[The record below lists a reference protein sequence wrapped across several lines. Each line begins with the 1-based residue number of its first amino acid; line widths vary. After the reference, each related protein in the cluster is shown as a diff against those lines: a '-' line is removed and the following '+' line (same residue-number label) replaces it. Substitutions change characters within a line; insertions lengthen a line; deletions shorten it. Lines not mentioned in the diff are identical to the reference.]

1 MKFFETSKY
10 HSFKKS
16 TYITLRWIGIIGQL
30 IAVNFVYLFLNSS
43 FEFITS
49 NLVIFL
55 GILSNLYLIFI
66 YKKTQLSDRSAF
78 IFLLIDILQLGVL
91 LYLSGGIT
99 NPFVIFILIPSVFSS
114 SNLSLRTNTLLVIL
128 TIIIIVFLTF
138 NYQDLPI
145 NLNSDFHNN
154 HYFYYSIPVSLIIAL
169 VFLNY
174 FAMTFGTQSRLRKEA
189 LGKMEEVMA
198 KEHELLSLGG
208 QAAAAAHSLGTP
220 LSTITI
226 ISHDLM
232 KQFKGQKDIEK
243 DIELLIPIRDNIT
256 VFSIGDEH
264 KIIEKD
270 NFTEIIW
277 KNNSF
282 LDLFKQSSLQDYS
295 KGVIDSSNNLFIRFL
310 SWIRVNFFYP
320 DARLSNLNK
329 IESFLIDYIERKD
342 INLMIT
348 TSPPHSIQ
356 LLGKRIKNVINL
368 KGKIIQ
374 IKNIQKNQYVG
385 YNRTYKTKTKIKVA
399 IIGLG
404 YEDGIPRSLSNKG
417 YVYFKKNRFK
427 IIGRISMD
435 TFTVDISK
443 SSHDLNIGM
452 YLDIINDQHKIDK
465 FAKLCK
471 TIPNEIMTS
480 IGKRVYRKYE

>member
-30 IAVNFVYLFLNSS
+30 VAVNFVFLFLNPS
-43 FEFITS
+43 FDFITS
-49 NLVIFL
+49 NIVIFL
-55 GILSNLYLIFI
+55 GILSNLYLIYI

-78 IFLLIDILQLGVL
+78 IFLLIDILQLGIL

-138 NYQDLPI
+138 SHQDLPI
-145 NLNSDFHNN
+145 NINSDFHNN

-226 ISHDLM
+226 ITHDLM
-232 KQFKGQKDIEK
+232 KQFKGQKDLEK
-243 DIELLIPIRDNIT
+243 DIELLNSQVERCNEILKRLTLNPVEEDEFIDKDINIRDYLHEIISSFKEISKKEFIFNFDQDSNPKKISK
-256 VFSIGDEH
+256 SIEIVYGLRNFIGNANKFAKNSIFINLKSDSE
-264 KIIEKD
+264 
-270 NFTEIIW
+270 FTEITVEDDGNGYPRDIIS
-277 KNNSF
+277 KIGEPYLKSN
-282 LDLFKQSSLQDYS
+282 YS
-295 KGVIDSSNNLFIRFL
+295 KDKSKEGLGLGLFIGKTLLEKNFASVNCRN
-310 SWIRVNFFYP
+310 SKTRNGAEVVIRWN
-320 DARLSNLNK
+320 NK
-329 IESFLIDYIERKD
+329 ELF
-342 INLMIT
+342 
-348 TSPPHSIQ
+348 
-356 LLGKRIKNVINL
+356 
-368 KGKIIQ
+368 
-374 IKNIQKNQYVG
+374 NI
-385 YNRTYKTKTKIKVA
+385 
-399 IIGLG
+399 
-404 YEDGIPRSLSNKG
+404 
-417 YVYFKKNRFK
+417 
-427 IIGRISMD
+427 
-435 TFTVDISK
+435 
-443 SSHDLNIGM
+443 
-452 YLDIINDQHKIDK
+452 
-465 FAKLCK
+465 
-471 TIPNEIMTS
+471 
-480 IGKRVYRKYE
+480 

>member
-30 IAVNFVYLFLNSS
+30 IAVNFVYFFLNSS
-43 FEFITS
+43 FDFITS
-49 NLVIFL
+49 NIVIFL

-78 IFLLIDILQLGVL
+78 LFLLIDILQLGVL

-128 TIIIIVFLTF
+128 TVIIIIFLTF
-138 NYQDLPI
+138 TYEDLPI

-154 HYFYYSIPVSLIIAL
+154 HYFYYSIPTSLIIAL

-226 ISHDLM
+226 IAHDLM
-232 KQFKGQKDIEK
+232 KQFKGQKDLEK
-243 DIELLIPIRDNIT
+243 DIELLNSQVERCNNILKRLTLNPVEEDEFIDKDINIRNYLHEIISSFKEISKKNF
-256 VFSIGDEH
+256 VFNFDQDSNSKKISKSIEIVYGLR
-264 KIIEKD
+264 
-270 NFTEIIW
+270 NFIGNANKFSNNSIFINLKSDSEVTEIIIEDDGPGYPRDILSKIGEPYLKSNFSKDKSKEGLGLGLFIGKTLLEKNFASVNFRNSKTRSGAEVIIRW
-277 KNNSF
+277 KNKE
-282 LDLFKQSSLQDYS
+282 LF
-295 KGVIDSSNNLFIRFL
+295 
-310 SWIRVNFFYP
+310 
-320 DARLSNLNK
+320 
-329 IESFLIDYIERKD
+329 
-342 INLMIT
+342 
-348 TSPPHSIQ
+348 
-356 LLGKRIKNVINL
+356 
-368 KGKIIQ
+368 
-374 IKNIQKNQYVG
+374 NI
-385 YNRTYKTKTKIKVA
+385 
-399 IIGLG
+399 
-404 YEDGIPRSLSNKG
+404 
-417 YVYFKKNRFK
+417 
-427 IIGRISMD
+427 
-435 TFTVDISK
+435 
-443 SSHDLNIGM
+443 
-452 YLDIINDQHKIDK
+452 
-465 FAKLCK
+465 
-471 TIPNEIMTS
+471 
-480 IGKRVYRKYE
+480 